1 MLGGAHSSG
10 MGFASGHA
18 DGDQQSAFKSTSMTL
33 EDSVSAFSH
42 ADVQVALS
50 SALEASVWLESKHT
64 ELTYMLSQN
73 SESDSDLRSL
83 LESYDPQKQRALA
96 SSASTGGSRRSLSI
110 SEEKATIQPQLEYS
124 ATELKEMDRKLVSW
138 GFDVLS
144 EPPDALLGYALRIYD
159 QFEVISKF
167 NLKSDTV
174 AAFLT
179 EIKNSYLPNPY
190 HNWHHGFSVL
200 HASSLML
207 RSGVMQLLKLTDVLA
222 LLIAAIGHDVGHPG
236 TNNDF
241 QVHSSSHFA
250 ISYNDHSV
258 LENFHASA
266 TFRILQLP
274 HCNLLKDMSLQTHAG
289 IRETIIK
296 AILSTDISV
305 HFKMVASLKQ
315 KYLDAAQ
322 KVAAGAAEAAH
333 QVSAAG
339 TGAQLRTS
347 GPTFTSFK
355 NRRSTLMLN
364 MNLRPVNMTG
374 SSSGDKQKQA
384 QGQPG
389 GHPGGDRGQSIGLG
403 PSHTGSSVKLNPNS
417 SFQRKYAVRRRS
429 SIELKS
435 EGKEERAGAGWDMDL
450 DADQVFS
457 IEERSDRIALVEAV
471 IHSADLANS
480 VLRFDLYRKWT
491 HLVVQEF
498 YDQSLA
504 EKKLGLPT
512 LPHMCNP
519 PDDDKALA
527 NLQLHFIDY
536 VVAPLWAIMRDL
548 FPDLS
553 PRYDQLELNRME
565 WRRIQKELELL
576 KDASA
581 QAESKARDSVID
593 DDDDTH
599 SAERNP

>member
-1 MLGGAHSSG
+1 
-10 MGFASGHA
+10 
-18 DGDQQSAFKSTSMTL
+18 MTL
-33 EDSVSAFSH
+33 EDSVSAFTS

-64 ELTYMLSQN
+64 ELTYMLSKN

-83 LESYDPQKQRALA
+83 LESYDPQKQFVQTNSAALSMA
-96 SSASTGGSRRSLSI
+96 RRNNSF

-138 GFDVLS
+138 TFDVLS
-144 EPPDALLGYALRIYD
+144 ETPDSLVGYALRIYD
-159 QFEVISKF
+159 QFEVIGKF

-174 AAFLT
+174 VAFLT
-179 EIKNSYLPNPY
+179 EVKNAYLPNPY

-222 LLIAAIGHDVGHPG
+222 LFIAAIGHDVGHPG

-241 QVHSSSHFA
+241 QVHSRSDFA

-258 LENFHASA
+258 LENFHAST
-266 TFRILQLP
+266 TFRILRLP
-274 HCNLLKDMSLQTHAG
+274 QCNLLKDMSSQTHAG

-322 KVAAGAAEAAH
+322 KVAAGATEAH
-333 QVSAAG
+333 QLAPAGGVS
-339 TGAQLRTS
+339 QLRPG

-364 MNLRPVNMTG
+364 VNLRSVNVGT
-374 SSSGDKQKQA
+374 SGDKLG
-384 QGQPG
+384 QGQSQNSRLSG
-389 GHPGGDRGQSIGLG
+389 ANRGQSIGIG
-403 PSHTGSSVKLNPNS
+403 PNASGSSIKLNPNS

-429 SIELKS
+429 SVEMKG
-435 EGKEERAGAGWDMDL
+435 EGKEERTGAGGDMDL

-457 IEERSDRIALVEAV
+457 IEERGDRIALVEAV

-519 PDDDKALA
+519 PDDEKALA

-548 FPDLS
+548 FPDLAA
-553 PRYDQLELNRME
+553 RYDQLEINRME
-565 WRRIQKELELL
+565 WRRMQKEFELQQ
-576 KDASA
+576 DASA
-581 QAESKARDSVID
+581 QALAQVEAKARDSALD
-593 DDDDTH
+593 DDKDDTG
-599 SAERNP
+599 AVE